1 MNIFS
6 NGELIFRA
14 FLSNARGH
22 DMILS
27 FHPMIEA
34 DKNII
39 CAGREPDDTDLEAIK
54 NSRAVI
60 LPQGCRISLY
70 QMAVQHCPHVF
81 PNYDAMIQYPG
92 KTGQIRLF
100 QKCQVPHPKSIVFD
114 SLDQWQKRKPLTI
127 RFPCVFKFS
136 WGGEGHTVFYIESQN
151 DLNAQIDNAR
161 EYEKTGQ
168 YGFLIQEFIPCQ
180 GRSLRMVIVNQSI
193 VPYWRVQTDSFYS
206 NIARGATIA
215 YDIEPDLVESA
226 KSLMIDFC
234 KQTRINLA
242 GFDFI
247 FHEKHRTPLF
257 LEINYFFGRKGL
269 GGGEAFYKMLVTG
282 IKEWLKS
289 VDKNNHLDTKLYKTI
304 INC

>member
-1 MNIFS
+1 
-6 NGELIFRA
+6 
-14 FLSNARGH
+14 
-22 DMILS
+22 MILS

-39 CAGREPDDTDLEAIK
+39 CAGREPGDTDKEAIQ
-54 NSRAVI
+54 NARAVI

-100 QKCQVPHPKSIVFD
+100 QKWQVPHPKSLVFD
-114 SLDQWQKRKPLTI
+114 SLDQWHQARNIQI

-136 WGGEGHTVFYIESQN
+136 WGGEGHTVYYIDSQKAL
-151 DLNAQIDNAR
+151 DTQIAR
-161 EYEKTGQ
+161 AKEYENTGQ
-168 YGFLIQEFIPCQ
+168 YGFIVQDYIPCQ

-193 VPYWRVQTDSFYS
+193 ASYWRVQSDSFYS
-206 NIARGATIA
+206 NIAQGATIA
-215 YDIEPDLVESA
+215 YDIEPELVESA
-226 KSLMIDFC
+226 KLRMIDFC
-234 KQTRINLA
+234 QKTHINLA

-247 FHEKHRTPLF
+247 FHEKHRLPLF

-269 GGGEAFYKMLVTG
+269 GGGEAFYKMLISG
-282 IKEWLKS
+282 IKNWLKS
-289 VDKNNHLDTKLYKTI
+289 VDNECNSNK
-304 INC
+304 